1 MFCKTSLFSEK
12 SICDEVPLWKSC
24 EPTCLQLHQKGSHH
38 QRFLVNTF
46 CEDNLFGSSHSSIR
60 SGMFYKIYLL
70 KNFGKVTGKTPV
82 PETFFLKKL
91 HSIKSATLLKRY
103 FSTDFARLLKRYF
116 STDFARLLKALCKT
130 PPVSGSN
137 FNSTFLTLGPR
148 KTYIYVFPVLLFL
161 DIFKPLYVT
170 YRS

>member
-1 MFCKTSLFSEK
+1 MESLFGKVVSPHVCNC
-12 SICDEVPLWKSC
+12 I
-24 EPTCLQLHQKGSHH
+24 
-38 QRFLVNTF
+38 LVNTF

-103 FSTDFARLLKRYF
+103 FSTDFARF
-116 STDFARLLKALCKT
+116 LKALCKT

-137 FNSTFLTLGPR
+137 FNSTFLTLRPR